1 MEVLLSE
8 YGALSREPSP
18 VNRMMSSFASEFR
31 EGIDIN
37 LGVGYV
43 NENTIPRT
51 LIRKALTEVLAH
63 PRTYRSSLN
72 YGGPQGSARL
82 IESIREYYLSRGIGG
97 LTRDVLS
104 RKQIIIG
111 PDGATSILEG
121 IARVLRPGIVITT
134 DPMYYIYTDFLERSG
149 FTVVTV
155 PERAD
160 GLHADDVAA
169 RLDALG
175 NAVSDVSFLYVVTV
189 NNPSATII
197 ANTERS
203 GLVRLAAGLSRR
215 LNRPSRSS

>member
-1 MEVLLSE
+1 M
-8 YGALSREPSP
+8 
-18 VNRMMSSFASEFR
+18 
-31 EGIDIN
+31 
-37 LGVGYV
+37 
-43 NENTIPRT
+43 
-51 LIRKALTEVLAH
+51 
-63 PRTYRSSLN
+63 
-72 YGGPQGSARL
+72 
-82 IESIREYYLSRGIGG
+82 
-97 LTRDVLS
+97 
-104 RKQIIIG
+104 
-111 PDGATSILEG
+111 
-121 IARVLRPGIVITT
+121 LRPGIVITT

-215 LNRPSRSS
+215 LGRTVPLVLDKAYEDLIHDPVRGEAAVRASG